1 MPHSALFLI
10 LRRMR
15 APLITLIV
23 CYAIA
28 LLGMTLIPGVDAN
41 GRPTAPMSFFHA
53 FYFVSYTATTI
64 GFGEV
69 PATFSDAQ
77 RAWATFTIYLTVIAW
92 LYGIGTIL
100 ALLREPAMQRA
111 LRASRFARRV
121 RRLRRPFHIVAG
133 CGETGM
139 LLLHALDAREHQ
151 CVAIDIDGERVA
163 ELDMAEFRQDIPV
176 LAADARLSESLIL
189 AGLRH
194 RRCAG
199 VIALTND
206 DQANLAAAVTVKLLR
221 PELPVMCRADTLDT
235 AANMASFGTEEV
247 VIAFELFAEHLA
259 MAINNPGQH
268 LLYRWLTGVPGEPL
282 PQPLEPPTGD
292 WIVCGYGRFG
302 KAVARHLRQAGV
314 RITVIEARPDAT
326 GCDDCIV
333 GRGTEAATLI
343 DAGIERAVGI
353 VAGTD
358 DDVNNLSIVMT
369 ARQLNPELFM
379 VARQNRHANGELFA
393 RFAAEITMQPAG
405 IVAREYLSLLTTPLL
420 ARFLAHTRTHD
431 DAWADELISRI
442 AAVVNDSVPEVWDT
456 EIGRRRGEAIW
467 QAARDNQA
475 VCLRDLLRDPVARD
489 VPLPCVPLLLE
500 REHEA
505 LLLPEEDVGLRNGDR
520 LLFCGTPPA
529 RRRQALVLHDYNA
542 LAYVLSGRDSPGG
555 TLWRWWAQRSDT
567 RRPGA
572 SNAD

>member
-1 MPHSALFLI
+1 MPQSALFLI

-23 CYAIA
+23 CYAVA
-28 LLGMTLIPGVDAN
+28 LLGMTLIPGVDAD

-111 LRASRFARRV
+111 IRASRFARRV
-121 RRLRRPFHIVAG
+121 RRLRQPFHIVAG
-133 CGETGM
+133 CGETGS
-139 LLLHALDAREHQ
+139 LLLSALDLQGRR
-151 CVAIDIDGERVA
+151 CVAIDIDGERIA
-163 ELDMAEFRQDIPV
+163 ELDLMDLRSDIPA
-176 LAADARLSESLIL
+176 LAADARLPESLIL
-189 AGLRH
+189 AGLHH

-247 VIAFELFAEHLA
+247 VIAFESFAEHLA
-259 MAINNPGQH
+259 MALNNPGQH

-302 KAVARHLRQAGV
+302 KAVARRLRQAGV
-314 RITVIEARPDAT
+314 RITVIEARPEAT

-358 DDVNNLSIVMT
+358 DDINNLSIVMT
-369 ARQLNPELFM
+369 ARQLNPNLFM

-393 RFAAEITMQPAG
+393 RFAADITMQPAG

-420 ARFLAHTRTHD
+420 ARFLAHTRARD

-442 AAVVNDSVPEVWDT
+442 AAVVNDTVPEVWDVD
-456 EIGRRRGEAIW
+456 ISHRRCEAVW
-467 QAARDNQA
+467 HALRDGQA
-475 VCLRDLLRDPVARD
+475 VRLSDLLRDPAAGD
-489 VPLPCVPLLLE
+489 AMLACVPLMLE
-500 REHEA
+500 RGHEPIV
-505 LLLPEEDVGLRNGDR
+505 LPDGEVNLRSGDR
-520 LLFCGTPPA
+520 LLFCGAPQA
-529 RRRQALVLHDYNA
+529 RRAQAPVLHDYNA
-542 LAYVLSGRDSPGG
+542 LTYMLTGRDAPGG
-555 TLWRWWAQRSDT
+555 TVWRWWAA
-567 RRPGA
+567 RRNVRRG
-572 SNAD
+572 S

>member
-1 MPHSALFLI
+1 MPQSALFLI

-23 CYAIA
+23 CYAVA
-28 LLGMTLIPGVDAN
+28 LLGMTLIPGVDAD

-111 LRASRFARRV
+111 IRASRFARRV
-121 RRLRRPFHIVAG
+121 RRLRQPFHIVAG
-133 CGETGM
+133 CGETGT
-139 LLLHALDAREHQ
+139 LLLSALDLQGRR
-151 CVAIDIDGERVA
+151 CVAIDIDGERIA
-163 ELDMAEFRQDIPV
+163 ELDLMDLRRDIPA
-176 LAADARLSESLIL
+176 LAADARLPESLIL

-247 VIAFELFAEHLA
+247 VIAFESFAEHLA
-259 MAINNPGQH
+259 MALNNPGQH

-302 KAVARHLRQAGV
+302 KAVARRLRQAGV
-314 RITVIEARPDAT
+314 RITVIEARPEAT

-358 DDVNNLSIVMT
+358 DDINNLSIVMT
-369 ARQLNPELFM
+369 ARQLNPNLFM

-393 RFAAEITMQPAG
+393 RFAADITMQPAG

-420 ARFLAHTRTHD
+420 ARFLAHTRARD

-442 AAVVNDSVPEVWDT
+442 AAVVNDTVPEVWDVD
-456 EIGRRRGEAIW
+456 ISHRRCEAVW
-467 QAARDNQA
+467 HALRDGQA
-475 VCLRDLLRDPVARD
+475 VRLGDLLRDPAAGD
-489 VPLPCVPLLLE
+489 AMLACVPLMLE
-500 REHEA
+500 RGHEPIV
-505 LLLPEEDVGLRNGDR
+505 LPDGEVNLRSGDR
-520 LLFCGTPPA
+520 LLFCGAPQA
-529 RRRQALVLHDYNA
+529 RRAQAPVLHDYKE
-542 LAYVLSGRDSPGG
+542 LTYVLTGRDAPGG
-555 TLWRWWAQRSDT
+555 TVWRWWAA
-567 RRPGA
+567 RRNVRRGG
-572 SNAD
+572 

>member
-1 MPHSALFLI
+1 MPQSALFLI

-23 CYAIA
+23 CYAVA
-28 LLGMTLIPGVDAN
+28 LLGMTLIPGVDAD

-111 LRASRFARRV
+111 IRAGRFARRV
-121 RRLRRPFHIVAG
+121 RRLRQPFHIVAG
-133 CGETGM
+133 CGETGT
-139 LLLHALDAREHQ
+139 LLLRALDLQGRQ
-151 CVAIDIDGERVA
+151 CVAIDIDGERIA
-163 ELDMAEFRQDIPV
+163 ELDLMDLRRDIPA
-176 LAADARLSESLIL
+176 LAADARLPESLIL

-247 VIAFELFAEHLA
+247 VIAFEVFAEHLA
-259 MAINNPGQH
+259 MALNNPGQH

-282 PQPLEPPTGD
+282 PQPLEPPTGA

-302 KAVARHLRQAGV
+302 KAVVRHLRRAGV
-314 RITVIEARPDAT
+314 HITVIEARPDTT

-358 DDVNNLSIVMT
+358 DDINNLSIVMT
-369 ARQLNPELFM
+369 ARQINPELFI

-393 RFAAEITMQPAG
+393 RFAADITMQPAG
-405 IVAREYLSLLTTPLL
+405 IVAHEYLSLLTTPLL
-420 ARFLAHTRTHD
+420 ARFMAHTRTRD

-442 AAVVNDSVPEVWDT
+442 AAVVNDTVPEVWDVDIT
-456 EIGRRRGEAIW
+456 HRRGEAVW
-467 QAARDNQA
+467 HALRDGQP
-475 VCLRDLLRDPVARD
+475 VRLGDLLREPTAGAAA
-489 VPLPCVPLLLE
+489 LPCVPLLLE
-500 REHEA
+500 RGH
-505 LLLPEEDVGLRNGDR
+505 LPILLPEADECLHSGDR
-520 LLFCGTPPA
+520 LLFCGTPQA
-529 RRRQALVLHDYNA
+529 RRAQAVVVHDYNA
-542 LAYVLSGRDSPGG
+542 LTYILTGRDAPGG
-555 TLWRWWAQRSDT
+555 TVWRWWAGRHGARRS
-567 RRPGA
+567 GSA
-572 SNAD
+572 GH